1 MDEMRRK
8 ILEAAQ
14 NKGIDLKE
22 LSLRIGKNHAYM
34 QQFIT
39 RGSPKK
45 LSEEDRAVVSQMLGI
60 PEVELGAPIMNVDG
74 TLRAGSLSAPSNA
87 TLTGARV
94 IPGPMLP
101 LYGTAVGGV
110 DGQFE
115 LNGNLLDRVPAP
127 AALLAVRNA
136 YAVRVAGESMEPR
149 YEDGETVFV
158 DPTRRTVR
166 GDYVIAQVRAE
177 EHGLAFAYCKRF
189 VRRND
194 KELVLEQFNPP
205 KELRFD
211 NKLVESVHYILKS
224 GE

>member
-8 ILEAAQ
+8 ILETAQ

-115 LNGNLLDRVPAP
+115 LNGNLL
-127 AALLAVRNA
+127 
-136 YAVRVAGESMEPR
+136 
-149 YEDGETVFV
+149 
-158 DPTRRTVR
+158 
-166 GDYVIAQVRAE
+166 Q
-177 EHGLAFAYCKRF
+177 
-189 VRRND
+189 
-194 KELVLEQFNPP
+194 
-205 KELRFD
+205 
-211 NKLVESVHYILKS
+211 
-224 GE
+224 